1 VIAAV
6 VLLATAGC
14 SGDDQCSSPVP
25 AETYECFSGGA
36 MPEGAVQEGLIE
48 IGTGRE
54 AFEPL
59 VPEQG
64 LQLMHGIQGGF
75 HFEIRTRIQ
84 GLDGGEPG
92 NTAQDENPT
101 TLLTAYNEAGERLD
115 GATCGFFVA
124 YEPAEGAEE
133 YDDLPTVRLLIFG
146 LDTRPVDGQRV
157 RVVAEI
163 LDRCGGYASGE
174 VWVVT
179 DD

>member
-1 VIAAV
+1 
-6 VLLATAGC
+6 
-14 SGDDQCSSPVP
+14 
-25 AETYECFSGGA
+25 

-54 AFEPL
+54 AFKPL